1 MKRGMAWPVAVA
13 GVLCLTVAANIWLIR
28 VANSDPSFAV
38 EENYYQRGLRWD
50 DEMAQRTR
58 NVTLGWHLLATLAPI
73 EHGRGAEL
81 RVALNDS
88 VTAPISG
95 ASVVVRAFH
104 VGRAGQA
111 VDVTLAATAA
121 GEYRALVPI
130 ERPGLWELRFE
141 VHRGTDRFT
150 ALERVDT
157 RPAQP

>member
-1 MKRGMAWPVAVA
+1 MKRGMGWPVAVA
-13 GVLCLTVAANIWLIR
+13 GVLCLTVAANVWLIR
-28 VANSDPSFAV
+28 VASSDPSFAV

-73 EHGRGAEL
+73 ELGRGAEL

-88 VTAPISG
+88 AIAPITG
-95 ASVVVRAFH
+95 ASVVVRALH
-104 VGRAGQA
+104 IGRAGEA
-111 VDVTLAATAA
+111 VEVTLAPTVA

-130 ERPGLWELRFE
+130 ERPGLWELRFD

-157 RPAQP
+157 RPAHP

>member
-1 MKRGMAWPVAVA
+1 MKRGMAWPAAVT
-13 GVLCLTVAANIWLIR
+13 GVLCLTVAANVWLIR
-28 VANSDPSFAV
+28 VASSDPSFAV
-38 EENYYQRGLRWD
+38 EENYYQRGLHWD

-58 NVTLGWHLLATLAPI
+58 NATLGWHLLATLAPI

-81 RVALNDS
+81 HVALNDS
-88 VTAPISG
+88 ISPITG

-157 RPAQP
+157 RTAQP